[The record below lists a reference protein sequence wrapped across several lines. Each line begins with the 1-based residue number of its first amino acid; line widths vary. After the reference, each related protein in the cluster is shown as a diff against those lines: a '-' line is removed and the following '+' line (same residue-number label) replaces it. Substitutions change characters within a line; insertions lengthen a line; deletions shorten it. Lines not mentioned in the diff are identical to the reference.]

1 MHELLE
7 CQIWPVVY
15 ILRTLFMDVIT
26 IYNTK
31 QLLYQTHCIYASD
44 YNRWTLDLSTYSVN
58 NNHNNNDKI
67 LRNDF
72 KLIYHT
78 T

>member
-7 CQIWPVVY
+7 CQIWPVVHILSFFLFVFLY
-15 ILRTLFMDVIT
+15 IIDVIT

-44 YNRWTLDLSTYSVN
+44 YNRWTLDL
-58 NNHNNNDKI
+58 
-67 LRNDF
+67 F
-72 KLIYHT
+72 GE
-78 T
+78 